1 MNYVFTGTPGSGKSL
16 RAMQTIEKYLE
27 QGKNVISNFP
37 IHIDQIKRNK
47 GHYFYLPNEKIT
59 VEYLTQ
65 FSKIKHELEMEN
77 QTLIVFDEASVKF
90 NSRDFTAKDR
100 MSFLNFFS
108 QHRKYGYN
116 ILMITQSI
124 RQIDRQVRDQFEIEI
139 KHRKLNNY
147 KFFWILPFPLF
158 ISVSMHIAFNDK
170 IESEFFLYRKRYG
183 NMYDTFFE
191 FDKRIV
197 ADESKK
203 EEFEKLIQNTEIEKQ
218 DVHKRKSFYIKNLIT
233 AKLFDLIEKE
243 EGEENEKTIF
253 SDYDNINHL
262 FKDSHKLNND
272 NIIEEYPEDKRDEN
286 EVIYTRVFDT
296 IIPKKRPLF
305 ERI

>member
-16 RAMQTIEKYLE
+16 RAMQTIEKYLQ

-37 IHIDQIKRNK
+37 VHIETIKNNK
-47 GHYFYLPNEKIT
+47 GHYYYLPNEEIT
-59 VEYLTQ
+59 VEYLIQ
-65 FSKIKHELEMEN
+65 FSKIKHELEKEN

-90 NSRDFTAKDR
+90 NSRDFTSKDR
-100 MSFLNFFS
+100 MGFLNFFS

-147 KFFWILPFPLF
+147 KFFWILPFPIF
-158 ISVSMHIAFNDK
+158 ISISMHIAFNDK
-170 IESEFFLYRKRYG
+170 IESEFFFYKKRYG

-191 FDKRIV
+191 FDKRIS
-197 ADESKK
+197 ADDSKK
-203 EEFEKLIQNTEIEKQ
+203 EKYQELINETEISVKQ
-218 DVHKRKSFYIKNLIT
+218 IPGKNKKLKDKLT
-233 AKLFDLIEKE
+233 FKLFDFLEK
-243 EGEENEKTIF
+243 NEKVSKNDKIHFEKIDSLFDEDDYSDNFFCDDPEIKTEIF
-253 SDYDNINHL
+253 TEI
-262 FKDSHKLNND
+262 KA
-272 NIIEEYPEDKRDEN
+272 KR
-286 EVIYTRVFDT
+286 
-296 IIPKKRPLF
+296 RPIF